1 MIIYSHQPPRRVA
14 RAPSP
19 AMWLGPT
26 LRPTQGRPSRKK
38 REKGASMYS
47 RFVQARN
54 GFRCGPPAT
63 QNYVY
68 DSLNRIQQGYTN
80 GSNWGQTFTVDPW
93 GNLTNVDGV
102 AGKTNPGALA
112 AAPATTKNQLTG
124 YTYDAAGNLSNDNL
138 GHAFTYDAENRIV
151 STAGATTY
159 VYDGDGQRV
168 IKCAGTYP
176 SCSSGTLYW
185 TGVGSDTLSE
195 TALDGT
201 STEDYFYFN
210 GLRVA
215 RVDRPSNVEHLYI
228 NDHLGTARMVVT
240 PTGSNTVTYS
250 DADYS
255 PYGIEVPVSGSDPN
269 RYKFTGKER
278 DTESGL
284 DMFEAR
290 YYGSTLGRYMTSDPA
305 GKNAVNLANPQ
316 EWNSYAYVGNNPMN
330 RTDPTGMFWE
340 ELWNFLRWSHWVKN
354 SEVEA
359 ALQHD
364 ADEMR
369 RQLAKEQLTHN
380 GTSLTASYLS
390 SLSNKEVYD
399 LNASYQL
406 ARQAG
411 IGVEVRRRGKI
422 YTADIHHLLPQSN
435 EFRKYFE
442 DAGLDVDDYTMEL
455 TPDVHRLLPNG
466 IHTGTGRGG
475 DWNNTWREFFRDNP
489 NASREQILNQM
500 DKMID
505 EFHLDPSSPKEILDE
520 GDLPVE

>member
-1 MIIYSHQPPRRVA
+1 MDDNR
-14 RAPSP
+14 
-19 AMWLGPT
+19 
-26 LRPTQGRPSRKK
+26 
-38 REKGASMYS
+38 
-47 RFVQARN
+47 
-54 GFRCGPPAT
+54 T

-93 GNLTNVDGV
+93 GNLTNIDGV

-215 RVDRPSNVEHLYI
+215 RVDRPSNLEHLYI

-250 DADYS
+250 DSDYS

-284 DMFEAR
+284 DDFGAR
-290 YYGSTLGRYMTSDPA
+290 YDASTLGRFMTPDPL
-305 GKNAVNLANPQ
+305 GGHLLDPQ
-316 EWNSYAYVGNNPMN
+316 TLNKYAYVRNNPVTL
-330 RTDPTGMFWE
+330 TDPTGLDIWLKCGGE
-340 ELWNFLRWSHWVKN
+340 SATCHKNHWWNRQRYVGTWDKDHKHFGRTHLTGDQTKN
-354 SEVEA
+354 ATLGPHGISVNYQGHTYQGVWDTNKGENGAVTVA
-359 ALQHD
+359 GTGAINGYD
-364 ADEMR
+364 A
-369 RQLAKEQLTHN
+369 QIN
-380 GTSLTASYLS
+380 GNCGDTCVASGSLF
-390 SLSNKEVYD
+390 
-399 LNASYQL
+399 NAS
-406 ARQAG
+406 
-411 IGVEVRRRGKI
+411 
-422 YTADIHHLLPQSN
+422 
-435 EFRKYFE
+435 
-442 DAGLDVDDYTMEL
+442 
-455 TPDVHRLLPNG
+455 
-466 IHTGTGRGG
+466 
-475 DWNNTWREFFRDNP
+475 NP
-489 NASREQILNQM
+489 NASTSGLFAVLSEKDSGYVKEAGL
-500 DKMID
+500 DAID
-505 EFHLDPSSPKEILDE
+505 RFHPGAINFRGYSDGDPTGIPSTHIPIDPRASTPQLGFHVDSVYPYDSPGDFAEHTGSVIQTLWNEI
-520 GDLPVE
+520 VNAF